1 MYQENSDRCLARLH
15 LSKTRVALKLLQHT
29 IPTDEPIKEIN
40 NQLRYMM
47 FLKLVNTFEQM
58 TSISSLLSSNI
69 LPE

>member
-15 LSKTRVALKLLQHT
+15 LSKKVMCFHLLQHT

-40 NQLRYMM
+40 NQLRYT
-47 FLKLVNTFEQM
+47 FLNLVNKFEQIM
-58 TSISSLLSSNI
+58 SISSILSSKI